1 MAFPSQVPAACMVTH
16 CPSQVPAA
24 CMVTHCPIPRD
35 LAKLQAESST
45 AGGKLMVKVDG
56 KAVSLTVGKE
66 VFFSAAAAA
75 GLL

>member
-1 MAFPSQVPAACMVTH
+1 MHVNCSEGKLLYFVKSSPL
-16 CPSQVPAA
+16 
-24 CMVTHCPIPRD
+24 PRD
-35 LAKLQAESST
+35 LAKLQAESSA
-45 AGGKLMVKVDG
+45 AGGKVMVKIDG